1 MCAHTLVL
9 ALFLSAVPARA
20 QKAADVVLQNCGSCV
35 WSAAIDRSL
44 LYSQNAFAGMRPGR
58 LLTKSGAC
66 ADDCAER
73 LDFGT
78 VPNGDT
84 YVGNSIAAIS
94 DGALSGMPRLKSLF
108 LGNNPIAGLPPS
120 ALAGNTAL
128 ETIEVGGTALG
139 CVPAVGIPVTAS
151 ILGDGP
157 GGRVPRCPEACSPGT
172 VYNASAAA
180 CVACPAGL
188 QPLAPDT
195 VGGVM
200 GMCVP
205 AGWDAIFL
213 TVCGSCAF
221 WRTKPG
227 SVLVD
232 ESSSVLQY
240 WAESSSVLV
249 RTGNCAHDCIR
260 GLGGGWGDLDGGRA
274 ERLDLSMRSISEIS
288 DGALSGLPLVK
299 EIYLLYNPIA
309 GLSPS
314 AFTGNTA
321 LQKLA
326 IYRSALS
333 CVPAGG
339 IPATAL
345 ISLPRCPEA
354 CAPGTVY
361 NSSAAACVAC
371 PAGLQPLAPG
381 TVGGSL
387 GMCVPAGWDATW
399 LDVCGSCAFWRTKTG
414 SVLVRTG
421 NCTDDCAGRE
431 ELGPVNYKKVRG
443 VLDLR
448 GRGIAAVSPGVFE
461 GLTGLR
467 ELWIGYNNLGCV
479 PGVACN
485 VGVDNQSAL
494 HLQTHPRCPSN
505 CIVGTFYDSAGAC
518 LPCQKGLT
526 TMGVGAA
533 GAKSCVDP
541 ATLLSASSSVTATPG
556 LPVPTAATPA
566 APNST
571 PMNIAPSVSKHFV
584 SFTVTLPYTKSE
596 FDTDK
601 QKKFK
606 TAVSSAAEV
615 PAVNVDIV
623 DIIEK
628 RRREGSI
635 DVLTK
640 VLSGA
645 RT

>member
-1 MCAHTLVL
+1 M
-9 ALFLSAVPARA
+9 
-20 QKAADVVLQNCGSCV
+20 
-35 WSAAIDRSL
+35 
-44 LYSQNAFAGMRPGR
+44 
-58 LLTKSGAC
+58 
-66 ADDCAER
+66 
-73 LDFGT
+73 
-78 VPNGDT
+78 
-84 YVGNSIAAIS
+84 
-94 DGALSGMPRLKSLF
+94 
-108 LGNNPIAGLPPS
+108 
-120 ALAGNTAL
+120 
-128 ETIEVGGTALG
+128 
-139 CVPAVGIPVTAS
+139 
-151 ILGDGP
+151 
-157 GGRVPRCPEACSPGT
+157 
-172 VYNASAAA
+172 
-180 CVACPAGL
+180 
-188 QPLAPDT
+188 
-195 VGGVM
+195 
-200 GMCVP
+200 
-205 AGWDAIFL
+205 
-213 TVCGSCAF
+213 
-221 WRTKPG
+221 
-227 SVLVD
+227 
-232 ESSSVLQY
+232 
-240 WAESSSVLV
+240 
-249 RTGNCAHDCIR
+249 
-260 GLGGGWGDLDGGRA
+260 
-274 ERLDLSMRSISEIS
+274 
-288 DGALSGLPLVK
+288 K

-321 LQKLA
+321 LQKVFF
-326 IYRSALS
+326 YRSALS

-339 IPATAL
+339 SEARAQQPRVAAPIYM
-345 ISLPRCPEA
+345 PRCPEA

-421 NCTDDCAGRE
+421 SCTDDCAGRVAPHPAPE
-431 ELGPVNYKKVRG
+431 TVNFNDEVRG

-448 GRGIAAVSPGVFE
+448 GRGIAAVAPDVFE

-467 ELWIGYNNLGCV
+467 EIWIAYNNLGCV

-505 CIVGTFYDSAGAC
+505 CTVGTFYDSTGAC

-615 PAVNVDIV
+615 PAVNVNIV

>member
-20 QKAADVVLQNCGSCV
+20 QKAADVVLQNCGSCA

-58 LLTKSGAC
+58 LLTKSGECAEDC
-66 ADDCAER
+66 ADVLNFRRSNFDLE
-73 LDFGT
+73 
-78 VPNGDT
+78 
-84 YVGNSIAAIS
+84 GNSIAAIS